1 MRFLAASLFLSAAFD
16 WPVPWVDRAGV
27 AALGLFCLSLT
38 VGAALPGRRS
48 ARPASDGDPLANATE
63 MRAAMEGDFH
73 RGLERRVADASD
85 QTADQVDALEAWA
98 KRY

>member
-16 WPVPWVDRAGV
+16 WPVPWVDRGGV

-48 ARPASDGDPLANATE
+48 ARPSQNGLPFVQDADVPGPTE
-63 MRAAMEGDFH
+63 
-73 RGLERRVADASD
+73 
-85 QTADQVDALEAWA
+85 DALEAWA

>member
-1 MRFLAASLFLSAAFD
+1 VRFLAASLFLSAAFD
-16 WPVPWVDRAGV
+16 WPVPWLDRAGV

-48 ARPASDGDPLANATE
+48 ARPSLNGQAL
-63 MRAAMEGDFH
+63 
-73 RGLERRVADASD
+73 ADASD
-85 QTADQVDALEAWA
+85 ALAPTEDALEAWA

>member
-27 AALGLFCLSLT
+27 AALGLFCLALT

-48 ARPASDGDPLANATE
+48 AHPPLTE
-63 MRAAMEGDFH
+63 VLGENGAAALAPTE
-73 RGLERRVADASD
+73 
-85 QTADQVDALEAWA
+85 DALEAWA

>member
-38 VGAALPGRRS
+38 VGAA
-48 ARPASDGDPLANATE
+48 
-63 MRAAMEGDFH
+63 
-73 RGLERRVADASD
+73 
-85 QTADQVDALEAWA
+85 
-98 KRY
+98 